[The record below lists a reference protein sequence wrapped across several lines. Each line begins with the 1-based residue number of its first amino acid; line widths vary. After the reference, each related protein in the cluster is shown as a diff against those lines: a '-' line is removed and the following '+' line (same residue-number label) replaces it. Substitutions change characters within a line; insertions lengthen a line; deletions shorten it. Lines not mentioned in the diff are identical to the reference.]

1 MKLPKPSAPRA
12 SPPALQLQV
21 AVAPGTS
28 NPLRLPHLPAHR
40 RAFRSSLR
48 LSPAGAAAG
57 ASARAERARENPAS
71 VAHRLA
77 TLLGTAPRPPRA
89 RRPNLGVPCRP
100 RAGESWPRR
109 GPLLPGA
116 HTRRDSEPRL
126 WGAGETARR
135 RKKPSGLAES
145 GLEGQAPGCGYPP
158 LSSPGRDP
166 RSLSQT
172 DLARPGDVTA
182 GAANPAGRG
191 AALAAELYFWRC
203 HFFPAGAA
211 NLPGCTFLSVLVIS
225 VCASHVGKEPL

>member
-109 GPLLPGA
+109 GRCSRA
-116 HTRRDSEPRL
+116 HTPAGIPSQDS
-126 WGAGETARR
+126 GAR
-135 RKKPSGLAES
+135 
-145 GLEGQAPGCGYPP
+145 
-158 LSSPGRDP
+158 
-166 RSLSQT
+166 
-172 DLARPGDVTA
+172 ARPHGEE
-182 GAANPAGRG
+182 R
-191 AALAAELYFWRC
+191 
-203 HFFPAGAA
+203 
-211 NLPGCTFLSVLVIS
+211 NLPGWRRAGSRAKRRAADTLRSAPPAGTRGLCRKPTWPAQATSPPGQPIPRAEKPHWLRSFIS
-225 VCASHVGKEPL
+225 GGATSFPLGLPISLAARFSAS